1 MAEVDTRDHCDG
13 DRRRRS
19 PLAIQGGAFGILA
32 CGERRLLERG
42 EPEVYETIERLVFTT
57 AFEYCR
63 ENQVRTARELGISRN
78 VLRTQ
83 LKRFG
88 LIREAAEAGSRGV
101 ISVLRSPPSGLAEP
115 ASRCD

>member
-1 MAEVDTRDHCDG
+1 
-13 DRRRRS
+13 
-19 PLAIQGGAFGILA
+19 
-32 CGERRLLERG
+32 
-42 EPEVYETIERLVFTT
+42 
-57 AFEYCR
+57 
-63 ENQVRTARELGISRN
+63 VRTARELGISRN

-101 ISVLRSPPSGLAEP
+101 ISVLRSHPSGLAEP